1 MNSYVLGV
9 TYNGQG
15 YRGWQRQNDQPT
27 VQGDIERAL
36 HKIANSRISLSVA
49 GRTDT
54 GVHATGQIA
63 TFATHAPR
71 SLHEWQRGMNGL
83 TSAAIHIDW
92 VQHSPAG
99 FHPRYSA
106 TARRYAYVYH
116 DIGYIHPHLQGQVWG
131 CSRLDADVMH
141 RAAQELVGEH
151 DFSSFRGSGC
161 QSITPLR
168 RVNFAHVRRQGE
180 FVVLE
185 IEANAFLLHMVRN
198 IARALH
204 DTGAGLNEHR
214 ITELLTRQDR
224 ASVGATAPP
233 DGLYLTHVSYPQY
246 GLPTGSSISFLN
258 AN

>member
-1 MNSYVLGV
+1 MTSYVIGV
-9 TYNGQG
+9 TYNGHG
-15 YRGWQRQNDQPT
+15 YCGWQRQNDQLT

-36 HKIANSRISLSVA
+36 QKIADTAVRLSVA

-63 TFATHAPR
+63 TFTTQAPR
-71 SLHEWQRGMNGL
+71 SLHEWRRGLNGL
-83 TSAAIHIDW
+83 TPTAIHIDW
-92 VQHSPAG
+92 VQPSPAE

-106 TARRYAYVYH
+106 TSRRYTYVYH
-116 DIGYIHPHLQGQVWG
+116 DVGYVHPHLLGQVWG
-131 CSRLDADVMH
+131 CTSLDADAMH

-180 FVVLE
+180 FVVFE

-204 DTGAGLNEHR
+204 DAGAGLNDHG
-214 ITELLTRQDR
+214 ITDLLTSQDR
-224 ASVGATAPP
+224 TLVGATAPP
-233 DGLYLTHVSYPQY
+233 DGLYLTYVSYPGH
-246 GLPTGSSISFLN
+246 GLPTGRRISFLSSN
-258 AN
+258 